1 MTSAARSRARLKL
14 FTRIGTLMI
23 CVTVFA
29 LVIVQYAHVLGRNIS
44 MVRELHSVQTDVQ
57 TLQARKRW
65 QKREIKRL
73 SDPAGSIPE
82 IHERLHLV
90 RPNETII
97 FLRDAK
103 TPTP

>member
-14 FTRIGTLMI
+14 FTRIGTILI

-29 LVIVQYAHVLGRNIS
+29 LVIVQYAHVIGRNIG
-44 MVRELHSVQTDVQ
+44 MVRSLHSVQNDVKV
-57 TLQARKRW
+57 LQGRKRW
-65 QKREIKRL
+65 QKREIMRL

-97 FLRDAK
+97 YLRSAK
-103 TPTP
+103 TTSP